1 MGEVLIMESK
11 TVYFENPGSE
21 NTDAVLK
28 IARRRAEELGI
39 KNIVVSSTRGDTAVR
54 AMDILKELRVIV
66 VTHVTGLKEPNV
78 QQCSDESR
86 KIVESQGGTV
96 LTTTHAFGGLSKATR
111 SKHNMLVL
119 GDIVSDTLRIFGQG
133 LKVAC
138 EVALMAADSGLINT
152 AENVIAIG
160 GSSKGADTAVVLK
173 AVNTHHFFDLKVKEI
188 LCKPHC

>member
-78 QQCSDESR
+78 QQYSDESR

-188 LCKPHC
+188 LCKPHF

>member
-78 QQCSDESR
+78 QQYSDESR